1 MKKINIDEAFKQ
13 DIIAKFTDYINKT
26 KFTDNRITFATDINT
41 AVDATNLTHPT
52 VYISTTAYLKML
64 LYIRDTNVEIAWHG
78 TVERNQ
84 EQNWYHIKDVFLYP
98 QIIRAATVDTD
109 QEKYQE
115 WLQNIED
122 DEVFNN
128 IRFQGHSHVNM
139 GVSPSSTD
147 LNMYNNFLQILP
159 KNDYYIF
166 MIMNKLGAITCF
178 IYDLA
183 KNLIYETADINIKI
197 LAPKTQD
204 LIKDI
209 ESEKTKYCEK
219 PTYTYTN
226 YNEYTNW
233 DKYMA
238 ERDLPYGMPLTQQ
251 QDVNDLLDEIDNKY
265 KNPHISIIGKK
276 NKKIKV
282 KGGIK

>member
-1 MKKINIDEAFKQ
+1 MKKINIDETFKQ
-13 DIIAKFTDYINKT
+13 DIIAKFTEYINKT
-26 KFTDNRITFATDINT
+26 KFTDNRITFTADINT
-41 AVDATNLTHPT
+41 AIDTTNITRPT

-98 QIIRAATVDTD
+98 QIIRATTVDTD

-122 DEVFNN
+122 DDIFNN

-139 GVSPSSTD
+139 GVYPSETD

-166 MIMNKLGAITCF
+166 MIMNKSGAITCF

-197 LAPKTQD
+197 LAPKTHD

-219 PTYTYTN
+219 STYTYTN
-226 YNEYTNW
+226 Y
-233 DKYMA
+233 DKYIT
-238 ERDLPYGMPLTQQ
+238 ERDLPDYSTSFKQH
-251 QDVNDLLDEIDNKY
+251 QDVNDLLNEIDNKY
-265 KNPHISIIGKK
+265 KNSRISIIGK

-282 KGGIK
+282 KGGKK

>member
-1 MKKINIDEAFKQ
+1 MKKINVDETFKQ
-13 DIIAKFTDYINKT
+13 ELITKFTEYVNNT
-26 KFTDNRITFATDINT
+26 KFTDNRITFTTSIDT
-41 AVDATNLTHPT
+41 SVDTKNIARPV
-52 VYISTTAYLKML
+52 VYISPTAYLKML
-64 LYIRDTNVEIAWHG
+64 LYVRDTDVEIAWHG

-139 GVSPSSTD
+139 GTFPSGTD
-147 LNMYNNFLQILP
+147 LNMYNNFLQVLP

-166 MIMNKLGAITCF
+166 MIMNKSGSVTCF

-183 KNLIYETADINIKI
+183 KNLIYETADIDIRI
-197 LAPKTQD
+197 LGPKTHN

-209 ESEKTKYCEK
+209 NTEKEKYCEK
-219 PTYTYTN
+219 PVYSWNTTKTYSDIEQY
-226 YNEYTNW
+226 Y
-233 DKYMA
+233 A
-238 ERDLPYGMPLTQQ
+238 ERDLPCSTKSNKTE
-251 QDVNDLLDEIDNKY
+251 DVNDLIDSINSKY
-265 KNPHISIIGKK
+265 KNSRITTIKRK
-276 NKKIKV
+276 NNTKV
-282 KGGIK
+282 KGGK